1 MKEATKSTV
10 LRVFQTAQCS
20 SARYI
25 WGVACSAASIL
36 LSGLPFYTV
45 YRIVRIFLE
54 ASLNDTAVD
63 VSAAC
68 VWAGITWQA
77 SSLASR
83 FRSPAASSATPA
95 PSMRS
100 MACVC
105 VSSITWAG
113 WTWASSRAGSPA
125 QYKGHERQH
134 RENGKHYCPRC
145 IEPHWRRP
153 FAGLPVGA
161 AVLHQCTAR
170 LDDRCRVGAC
180 VHHSVFGFWR
190 EAGAEDLD
198 GSQPLIY
205 GNGRGIFRVCVRD
218 GRRKDLWQAG
228 GRGFAADQLDRKK
241 IEKT

>member
-36 LSGLPFYTV
+36 LSGLPFNRYT
-45 YRIVRIFLE
+45 YRPHLSGSVLKRYGCRRICCMAVGGYHGGRHRRWHRAFDRRQLHLPLLRLPCALWPAYAYPRSHGQAGPGLLHGRAVR
-54 ASLNDTAVD
+54 
-63 VSAAC
+63 
-68 VWAGITWQA
+68 
-77 SSLASR
+77 
-83 FRSPAASSATPA
+83 RST
-95 PSMRS
+95 
-100 MACVC
+100 
-105 VSSITWAG
+105 
-113 WTWASSRAGSPA
+113 
-125 QYKGHERQH
+125 KGHERQH

-241 IEKT
+241 SKKT